1 MTYEYMWIG
10 SPVGQLKLVARG
22 EALAGVLWEVERA
35 NRVNFVGSIE
45 NRDSVVL
52 NRAGAQLDEY
62 FAGRRRRF
70 DLPLEFAGTSFQKDV
85 WMALLSI
92 PFGVTRSCG
101 DIARQIGRPNAV
113 RAVGAANGR
122 NPISII
128 APCHRVIGSTGE
140 LTGFAG
146 GMEAKATLLALE
158 ARHADADNYFGKDDP
173 EKHKNCVP
181 LKRSDL
187 RLIGPA
193 PTVDAPA

>member
-1 MTYEYMWIG
+1 MAYEYMWIG

-35 NRVNFVGSIE
+35 NRVTFANLIE
-45 NRDSVVL
+45 DRDSLVL
-52 NRAGAQLDEY
+52 NRAAMQLAEY

-70 DLPLEFAGTSFQKDV
+70 DLPLEFAGTPFQKDV
-85 WMALLSI
+85 WTALLSI
-92 PFGVTRSCG
+92 PFGVTKSYG

-128 APCHRVIGSTGE
+128 APCHRVIGSTGG

-146 GMEAKATLLALE
+146 GIETKATLLALE
-158 ARHADADNYFGKDDP
+158 ARHADADNG
-173 EKHKNCVP
+173 VQ
-181 LKRSDL
+181 KRVAL
-187 RLIGPA
+187 AQARLA
-193 PTVDAPA
+193 F